1 MGARL
6 FFASICLTLRKI
18 YRSLQGSNNIR
29 KTKHALALKNG
40 RKTNMNLVLMGLPG
54 AGKGTQAER
63 IVAQYHIPHISTG
76 DMFRAAIKNG
86 TELGLKAKAFM
97 DEGNLV
103 PDEVTNGIVRERLA
117 QDDAKEGFLLDGFPR
132 TVAQADELEKILK
145 DLNRSLDAVINIQ
158 VDQSLL
164 MERLT
169 GRWICP
175 TCGRTYHATY
185 NPPKTAGVCDD
196 DKATLYQREDDK
208 PETVENRL
216 AVNTKQTQPLLDFY
230 NQLGYLKE
238 IDGGRAID
246 EVFKDINKLLS
257 K

>member
-1 MGARL
+1 
-6 FFASICLTLRKI
+6 
-18 YRSLQGSNNIR
+18 
-29 KTKHALALKNG
+29 
-40 RKTNMNLVLMGLPG
+40 
-54 AGKGTQAER
+54 
-63 IVAQYHIPHISTG
+63 
-76 DMFRAAIKNG
+76 
-86 TELGLKAKAFM
+86 
-97 DEGNLV
+97 
-103 PDEVTNGIVRERLA
+103 
-117 QDDAKEGFLLDGFPR
+117 
-132 TVAQADELEKILK
+132 
-145 DLNRSLDAVINIQ
+145 
-158 VDQSLL
+158 

-196 DKATLYQREDDK
+196 DNATLYQREDDK